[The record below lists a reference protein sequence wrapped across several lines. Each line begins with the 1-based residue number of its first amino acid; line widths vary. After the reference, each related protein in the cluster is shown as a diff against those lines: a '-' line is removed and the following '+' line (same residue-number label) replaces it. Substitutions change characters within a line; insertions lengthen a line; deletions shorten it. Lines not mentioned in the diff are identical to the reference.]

1 MFERTISADDL
12 ARLKSSREAADQRY
26 NEALTALD
34 AAAQAPDL
42 ALPKPPPGPDDT
54 QAAALNEQWEILPAG
69 SVPVF
74 SGWRGK
80 LAGFVWRLVAP
91 ALERQQTF
99 NSRLVD
105 HLNRNLAVEHAVRG
119 ASEQTLAAL
128 DRQAGA
134 LAAFQSRLIVFLQQL
149 TPYVDTKDHESAGL
163 DKRVNE
169 DAREILDILDH
180 RTVGLM
186 GAINGVSDELLKRWE
201 SMVARERR
209 YDAKVVALTA
219 AHEDV
224 RNTLAIVHQASLTIK
239 REIERLRSAPPAI
252 AIAGSG
258 GTASGDAAGAGADAG
273 AGSGDRDAGAG
284 ARVEGVAAGPA
295 GVLAAVSASQAHAS
309 SIDSYK
315 YVGFEDRYRGSQD
328 DIRARQ
334 IAYLPY
340 FAGASDVLDLGC
352 GRGEFLELLRENGVG
367 GRGLDVNHEMVEV
380 CRERGLNVAEGD
392 AVGYLRGLA
401 DGELGGLIALQV
413 VEHLEPGYLME
424 LLELAYYKLRPGSH
438 IILETINPACW
449 YAFFSSYIRDITH
462 VRPLHP
468 DTLSYFVSA
477 SGFQQVAVRY
487 SAPYPEEGKLQRLPD
502 PGPLADVFNANVA
515 KLNGLMFTNLDYA
528 AIGVRP

>member
-1 MFERTISADDL
+1 MFERTISGDDL
-12 ARLKSSREAADQRY
+12 ARLKSDRETADQRY

-34 AAAQAPDL
+34 AAALAPDL
-42 ALPKPPPGPDDT
+42 ALPKPPPGPDDS
-54 QAAALNEQWEILPAG
+54 QAEALNQQWEILPAG
-69 SVPVF
+69 SVPTF

-105 HLNRNLAVEHAVRG
+105 HLNRNLAVQHAMRG

-128 DRQAGA
+128 ERQAGA
-134 LAAFQSRLIVFLQQL
+134 LAAFQSRLIVYLQQL
-149 TPYVDTKDHESAGL
+149 TPYVDTKDYEAAGL

-219 AHEDV
+219 AHDDV

-239 REIERLRSAPPAI
+239 REIERLRSAAPAI
-252 AIAGSG
+252 SE
-258 GTASGDAAGAGADAG
+258 AS
-273 AGSGDRDAGAG
+273 
-284 ARVEGVAAGPA
+284 GVAAAENVTAASA
-295 GVLAAVSASQAHAS
+295 GVHAAVSASQAHAS

-340 FAGASDVLDLGC
+340 FAGASDVLDIGC

-487 SAPYPEEGKLQRLPD
+487 SAPYPAEGKLQPLPD

-515 KLNGLMFTNLDYA
+515 KLNDLMFTNLDYA